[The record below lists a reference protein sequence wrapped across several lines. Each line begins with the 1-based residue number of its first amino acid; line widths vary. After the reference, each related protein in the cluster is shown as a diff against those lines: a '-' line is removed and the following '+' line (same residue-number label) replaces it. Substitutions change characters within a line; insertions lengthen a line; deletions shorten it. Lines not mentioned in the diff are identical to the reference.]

1 MIKIV
6 MTTLMI
12 LGTLIAPKA
21 KAQTDETDVIQV
33 WLQTR
38 FQNCNSEFADIIH
51 TQFFDQ
57 RLLRSLAANECAGAP
72 KIAAPDC
79 IRAID
84 EALKP
89 KFAMRALREGG
100 CQNNPKFNTDLVSS
114 VTPPPTSTA
123 ADADVVCTSKSNYK
137 FTAQVN
143 SKICR
148 QRFSCG
154 NSFTYLGKKFESGT
168 YEFTCAAKGD
178 GTCDN
183 LHIGDVSCFHPT
195 IQSIGVI
202 WNGDIQKLVSP
213 AEGAQ

>member
-1 MIKIV
+1 MIKIAI
-6 MTTLMI
+6 TSLMI

-21 KAQTDETDVIQV
+21 KAQTGEADVIQV

-51 TQFFDQ
+51 TQFFNQ
-57 RLLRSLAANECAGAP
+57 RLLRTLAANECAGAP

-79 IRAID
+79 IRAVD
-84 EALKP
+84 QALKS

-114 VTPPPTSTA
+114 ETPAPTPA
-123 ADADVVCTSKSNYK
+123 RANADVACTSKNDYK
-137 FTAQVN
+137 FTSQVG

-154 NSFTYLGKKFESGT
+154 SRFTYLGKNFESGT
-168 YEFTCAAKGD
+168 YEFTCAAD
-178 GTCDN
+178 GNGSCDN

-202 WNGDIQKLVSP
+202 WNGEVQKLTSP